1 MYCMEQSAKTYTKEE
16 KEDIFEVVN
25 SIHLKLKGNPKK
37 ITKRKFVHTWKP
49 DGKSMGCYDLFIKLY
64 ESEGVFDK
72 MNDTFNQY
80 VEEGYMCPDEYR
92 TKKMVPYAKHRRLMG
107 YRDEEIQELEDELEN
122 IKEGQGYISTDE
134 HNKEVKELK
143 KEYKY
148 LQDELEDTT
157 IKLNNR
163 YNLME
168 EKYQGTINRLEEQV
182 KFYKSLSDKYAN
194 MRD

>member
-1 MYCMEQSAKTYTKEE
+1 MEQSVKTYTKEE

-64 ESEGVFDK
+64 ESEGVFDN
-72 MNDTFNQY
+72 MNESFKQY
-80 VEEGYMCPDEYR
+80 VDDDYMTPDDYR
-92 TKKMVPYAKHRRLMG
+92 TKKMVPYAKHRR
-107 YRDEEIQELEDELEN
+107 YTVWRDEEIQELEDELEK
-122 IKEGQGYISTDE
+122 IKDGEGYISTDE
-134 HNKEVKELK
+134 HNREVKELK

-168 EKYQGTINRLEEQV
+168 EKYQGNMNRLEEQV

-194 MRD
+194 IRD